1 MKQLLILLFM
11 VPLMAQSINDTDEAK
26 REIRESVMEQEQ
38 MRLEKVYEQKQLRRE
53 QQVNEM
59 MLRMKKQDKK
69 RKHIIKKK
77 IRKQRIRTFI
87 LGLGIGYAI
96 GDNKWRNYG
105 QSQYYLV

>member
-1 MKQLLILLFM
+1 MKKILILLFM
-11 VPLMAQSINDTDEAK
+11 IPLMGQSINDTDEAQQ
-26 REIRESVMEQEQ
+26 EYRESVMEQEQ
-38 MRLEKVYEQKQLRRE
+38 MRQEKFNKQKQLRRE

-96 GDNKWRNYG
+96 GDNK
-105 QSQYYLV
+105 

>member
-11 VPLMAQSINDTDEAK
+11 VHLMAQSINDTDEAK
-26 REIRESVMEQEQ
+26 QEHRQSVIEQEQ
-38 MRLEKVYEQKQLRRE
+38 MRQEKFNKQKQLRRE

-96 GDNKWRNYG
+96 GDNN
-105 QSQYYLV
+105 

>member
-1 MKQLLILLFM
+1 LELIFKEKKMKKLLILLFM
-11 VPLMAQSINDTDEAK
+11 FPLMAQTINDTDEAK

-38 MRLEKVYEQKQLRRE
+38 MRQEQIYKQKELRRK
-53 QQVNEM
+53 QQIDEM
-59 MLRMKKQDKK
+59 RLKMKKQDKK

-96 GDNKWRNYG
+96 GGK
-105 QSQYYLV
+105 

>member
-59 MLRMKKQDKK
+59 MLRMKKQEKK

-96 GDNKWRNYG
+96 GDNK
-105 QSQYYLV
+105 

>member
-11 VPLMAQSINDTDEAK
+11 VPSMVQSINDTDEAK

-96 GDNKWRNYG
+96 GDNK
-105 QSQYYLV
+105 